1 MNDWKHKCTLYFLF
15 YFILLYF
22 RYGYEKM
29 KKLIALPPN
38 FIAHVKGKWCTNKK
52 LNSIISGMP

>member
-1 MNDWKHKCTLYFLF
+1 MYIVFFILF

-22 RYGYEKM
+22 WYGYEKM
-29 KKLIALPPN
+29 KKLIALAPN

-52 LNSIISGMP
+52 LNSTISGMP